1 MPSVHPLNRLCR
13 RRCPRSLTALSRAV
27 RGLGRWA
34 YDIMW
39 VCPLSSTKHT
49 NGASPTHPQA
59 TELNGEWRIRSDG
72 GEDGGFDAHSASGS
86 YLRAFSCKN
95 HRDLKGESCACALL
109 LIMYVALSVCN
120 QLVGVPMAD
129 LILCVLCRRRCNV
142 VGAEA

>member
-1 MPSVHPLNRLCR
+1 M
-13 RRCPRSLTALSRAV
+13 
-27 RGLGRWA
+27 
-34 YDIMW
+34 
-39 VCPLSSTKHT
+39 
-49 NGASPTHPQA
+49 
-59 TELNGEWRIRSDG
+59 G

-95 HRDLKGESCACALL
+95 HRDSEGRIVRMCVVVDHVR
-109 LIMYVALSVCN
+109 VALSVCV